1 MGFMTKMREN
11 TKYVLWFVVFAFGAL
26 FMLQDAGTFDFIGAG
41 PRNVIVVDG
50 EPVSLAQYREL
61 IDNQERIYQS
71 QTGQSMTQQA
81 MDRAHEMVYNQL
93 VDGVLIENEMD
104 RLGITVTDDELVDLI
119 QGENPHP
126 MIVSRFSN
134 GQGELDRNL
143 LQSFID
149 NQDLNQDWAFLEAQL
164 RDIRKREKLQEL
176 MEATVHVSDQD
187 IQQEYREQNLRID
200 TRFVALRYAAISDD
214 SISYTDRDLQSYYND
229 NREDFRRKKSY
240 TMTYATIPLV
250 PSREDTLSIRDEME
264 RIKPQFAEAEDDSL
278 FLARYASAQP
288 YGSTFFLADDLDYE
302 LGTAIYDQPEVGR
315 IVGPL
320 VVGNEMRMIKIQEFR
335 TSEDRLLRARH
346 ILFRAS
352 PNNEAEQEKARN
364 DANDVLQRLRNGEDF
379 GTLAKLFSS
388 DNTSAV
394 RGGDLGWFGRG
405 KMVEPF
411 ENAAFAARV
420 GRVVG
425 PVESTFGYHL
435 IEVTQETDQEV
446 RLAEYVQVI
455 EPSRDTM
462 NDIEEQLDDIKYY
475 VEEENR
481 DFQEEAASRNI
492 AVQEVQ
498 VQEDQSFISG
508 LGTSRQLVN
517 FLKAEQKGNISDV
530 IQLDEVFVV
539 AQLEDILE
547 EGYRPFDEVK
557 TQVEPRLKLE
567 KKKELQ
573 RRRMEQAL
581 ASNNFDGLSA
591 ALGAPERT
599 VTAVTYNT
607 RSVADLGNDPIFKGT
622 VFSMEEGQTSP
633 VIEGRNGVFVVHITK
648 VEEPAAITEAQ
659 KAQIET
665 QLLSDLRNKTT
676 SEWLASL
683 REEADV
689 KDNRRFFGL

>member
-50 EPVSLAQYREL
+50 EPVPLAQYRQL
-61 IDNQERIYQS
+61 IDNQERMYQN

-81 MDRAHEMVYNQL
+81 MDRAHEMVYNQI

-126 MIVSRFSN
+126 MIVNRFSD
-134 GQGELDRNL
+134 GQGQLDRNL

-149 NQDLNQDWAFLEAQL
+149 NQDLNQDWAILESQL
-164 RDIRKREKLQEL
+164 RDIRRREKLQEL
-176 MEATVHVSDQD
+176 MEATVHVSDED
-187 IQQEYREQNLRID
+187 IQEEYRKQNLKID

-214 SISYTDRDLQSYYND
+214 SISYTDVDLQNYYNQ
-229 NREDFRRKKSY
+229 NREDFKRKKSY

-250 PSREDTLSIRDEME
+250 PSRDDTLAIMDEME
-264 RIKPQFAEAEDDSL
+264 RIKPRFTEAENDSL
-278 FLARYASAQP
+278 FLARYASSQP
-288 YGSTFFLADDLDYE
+288 YASTFFLADDLDYE
-302 LGTAIYDQPEVGR
+302 LGTAIFDQPEPGR

-320 VVGNEMRMIKIQEFR
+320 VVGDEMRMIKIQEFR
-335 TSEDRLLRARH
+335 PSEDRLLRARH

-352 PNNEAEQEKARN
+352 PNNAADQEKALN
-364 DANDVLQRLRNGEDF
+364 EANDVLQRLRNGEDF
-379 GTLAKLFSS
+379 STLAKLFSS
-388 DNTSAV
+388 DNVSAA

-411 ENAAFAARV
+411 ENAAYGARI
-420 GRVVG
+420 GQFVG
-425 PVESTFGYHL
+425 PVQSDFGYHL
-435 IEVTQETDQEV
+435 IEVTQETEQEV

-475 VEEENR
+475 VEEENL
-481 DFQEEAASRNI
+481 DFQEEATTRNI
-492 AVQEVQ
+492 NVQEVQ

-517 FLKAEQKGNISDV
+517 FLNAEQVGNISDI
-530 IQLDEVFVV
+530 IQLDQVFVV
-539 AQLEDILE
+539 AQLDDILD

-557 TQVEPRLKLE
+557 AQIEPRLKLE
-567 KKKELQ
+567 KKKEIQ

-581 ASNNFDGLSA
+581 SSSEFDGLASA
-591 ALGAPERT
+591 LSLPERT
-599 VTAVTYNT
+599 VTGVTYNT

-622 VFSMEEGQTSP
+622 VFSMEDGQTSP
-633 VIEGRNGVFVVHITK
+633 VVEGRNGVFVVHITK
-648 VEEPAAITEAQ
+648 VEEPSPITEAQ
-659 KAQIET
+659 KTQLET
-665 QLLSDLRNKTT
+665 QLLSELRNKTT